1 MVQNT
6 EKSLL
11 QCVRDLYVADSVI
24 CFNDLTKV
32 TKFYHLTKSILAFN
46 FRKWETNNL
55 VLRDIISLEKTV
67 NDVQNEKAD
76 ESTYAQ
82 SQLDFNSHKSR
93 KLLRMNL
100 DSISQFRICGHNRCC
115 FQVRNY
121 KTEHSSCISY
131 VLRSFRAWF
140 ALSFYNTD

>member
-1 MVQNT
+1 MKAKIRAHVVKNLVQNT

-11 QCVRDLYVADSVI
+11 QFVRDLYVADSVI

-67 NDVQNEKAD
+67 NDIQNEKAD
-76 ESTYAQ
+76 ESHT
-82 SQLDFNSHKSR
+82 
-93 KLLRMNL
+93 
-100 DSISQFRICGHNRCC
+100 HNRSWILT
-115 FQVRNY
+115 VTNL
-121 KTEHSSCISY
+121 ESCY
-131 VLRSFRAWF
+131 G
-140 ALSFYNTD
+140 